1 MESKSETLREVIKET
16 VRHHL
21 TRENGLA
28 MGQCLTA
35 VGWVGGTLPELY
47 EEDGMVELSM
57 ADVAGAGFA
66 VGAALAGKRPIY
78 VIRYQGFNWYNAPI
92 IANYACKSKEIWRRP
107 CAMFIRSI
115 AMEGGI
121 GPVAG
126 RSHHAIYYR
135 MPGVRILSPMTPNEY
150 REAYREFMA
159 NDDVYYISEHRG
171 AYPNTQELPD
181 TLQDEPDII
190 LFPISIT
197 RFAATEAAR
206 SLLEQGIRVSV
217 AHIFRVKPF
226 APSYV
231 SLENLRAARFGGIV
245 LDDDYPDGIAKALA
259 HDLSVTTGAEMQT
272 LGLDNRSAGFDKKV
286 DNLPPDRDKIV
297 RFVLARIEQA
307 VADQRARNQ

>member
-1 MESKSETLREVIKET
+1 METKSETLRDVIKET

-21 TRENGLA
+21 TCEKGLA

-126 RSHHAIYYR
+126 SSHHAIYYR
-135 MPGVRILSPMTPNEY
+135 MPGIRILSPMTPDEY

-171 AYPNTQELPD
+171 AYPNTQELLD
-181 TLQDEPDII
+181 TLQDDPDII

-197 RFAATEAAR
+197 RFAAAEAAR

-226 APSYV
+226 APSSV
-231 SLENLRAARFGGIV
+231 SLDNLRAARFGGIV
-245 LDDDYPDGIAKALA
+245 LDDDYPDGIAKTLA
-259 HDLSVTTGAEMQT
+259 HDLSVATGAEMQT

-286 DNLPPDRDKIV
+286 DNLPPDRDKII

-307 VADQRARNQ
+307 VADQRARSQ